1 VQARGPE
8 VRRIRPDEWAK
19 LRALRLSALADAPMA
34 FGSTLS
40 REEAC
45 PEHVWRERAE
55 GGASGADR
63 STFIA
68 ERDGEWI
75 GLVTG
80 LAKDP
85 DDPND
90 TRPVLSGMFVGPS
103 WRGRGVGVA
112 LVDVVIAWARARRAS
127 GLCLWVTATNSP
139 AIALYNKCG
148 FRRTGETKPLAHSP
162 SIAELRMVRDLG

>member
-1 VQARGPE
+1 
-8 VRRIRPDEWAK
+8 
-19 LRALRLSALADAPMA
+19 MA
-34 FGSTLS
+34 
-40 REEAC
+40 
-45 PEHVWRERAE
+45 ERAE

-75 GLVTG
+75 GLATG

-112 LVDVVIAWARARRAS
+112 LVDAVIAWARARRAS